1 MKKTFKE
8 YLLESKQTYEF
19 KIKLVGEHDKDASEK
34 IKKALEMHCVESISE
49 PKTSPIQESQVDFP
63 SQQNVSVTIFD
74 ACLAYPATS
83 VQVRNLISAALNLSE
98 DCVKVRSDRD
108 EDEHEINHEHD
119 QKTGKA
125 LIGTPYDKENNQDIV
140 GDNHV
145 MSLLKELNKTK
156 HQGEQYKGVND
167 KILAKKAPS
176 EKVATVKVDK
186 KIGTMSTVGS
196 RKIDKPTIANTRK

>member
-1 MKKTFKE
+1 MKKSFKE

-19 KIKLVGEHDKDASEK
+19 KIKLVGEHDKDTSEK
-34 IKKALEMHCVESISE
+34 IKKALEVHCVESISA
-49 PKTSPIQESQVDFP
+49 PKTSPVQESQVDFP
-63 SQQNVSVTIFD
+63 SHQNVSVTIFD
-74 ACLAYPATS
+74 ACLTYPVTS
-83 VQVRNLISAALNLSE
+83 IQVRNLISAALNLPE
-98 DCVKVRSDRD
+98 DCVKVRTDRD
-108 EDEHEINHEHD
+108 EDEQEINHEHA

-125 LIGTPYDKENNQDIV
+125 LLGTPYDKDNNQNIV

-196 RKIDKPTIANTRK
+196 RKLDKTAISDTRK